1 MKKRV
6 FAWRDCLASS
16 VSMDK
21 TPRILSTMKTR
32 TLLLPALGL
41 FLLPAVAS
49 AELYCV
55 STAAQLASAI
65 ESADASASASE
76 IRVRTGSYTFAA
88 APMQGSYRPH
98 SLRIDGT
105 SDLLLTGG
113 WTGASCDTRS
123 TLNPEQ
129 TVLSTGGAGK
139 LMFIEFPAFPTVS
152 THTVEISGISFRNS
166 TSADLEA
173 ACLHVENSLVSGS
186 DRGTLYLDRNS
197 FRLCTN
203 TLDTSTAI
211 AALEIDASN
220 LNIYVRNNVFA
231 DNAGKGSL
239 FRALARI
246 QATFYISNNT
256 LAFNPVL
263 PGGADFDGLSIA
275 GASTNNGSFFWVT
288 NNLVWNTGDADSSDF
303 QFTTFETLAV
313 VSSNLF
319 GRFSPGGANVSFSNN
334 LTSDPRFISSNDLR
348 LRVDSPAR
356 NSGGS
361 AVGGSLDFDL
371 FGTPRVQ
378 GGRIDRG
385 AHEYDEM
392 FANGFE

>member
-1 MKKRV
+1 
-6 FAWRDCLASS
+6 
-16 VSMDK
+16 
-21 TPRILSTMKTR
+21 MKTR
-32 TLLLPALGL
+32 TLLLPALSL

-166 TSADLEA
+166 TASDLEA
-173 ACLHVENSLVSGS
+173 ACLHVENSIVSAA
-186 DRGTLYLDRNS
+186 DRGTLNLDRNS
-197 FRLCTN
+197 FRLC
-203 TLDTSTAI
+203 SHPPG
-211 AALEIDASN
+211 AAFRLGIETKGTKDSPQILVFRYPNFAS
-220 LNIYVRNNVFA
+220 V
-231 DNAGKGSL
+231 
-239 FRALARI
+239 
-246 QATFYISNNT
+246 
-256 LAFNPVL
+256 P
-263 PGGADFDGLSIA
+263 
-275 GASTNNGSFFWVT
+275 
-288 NNLVWNTGDADSSDF
+288 
-303 QFTTFETLAV
+303 
-313 VSSNLF
+313 
-319 GRFSPGGANVSFSNN
+319 
-334 LTSDPRFISSNDLR
+334 ISSLALGGEVENV
-348 LRVDSPAR
+348 VDRQVHP
-356 NSGGS
+356 GQK
-361 AVGGSLDFDL
+361 SLS
-371 FGTPRVQ
+371 TS
-378 GGRIDRG
+378 
-385 AHEYDEM
+385 
-392 FANGFE
+392 